1 MTGCR
6 AALPG
11 RLTTGMSEVDV
22 IILGT
27 GAAGMAA
34 ALAAH
39 DAGASVA
46 LVERWDRIGGTS
58 AISGGVIW
66 VADNPRMRA
75 AGMSD
80 SREDAL
86 AYFRSL
92 DHGDLVPETLEAFV
106 DRGPEALAFLEDAG
120 ALAVSV
126 LPGYPDYYT
135 DRPGAKPQGS
145 RALDHDLF
153 DLTTLGEWAA
163 KIYAIEEPKPLMLR
177 ETPLGGA
184 SAMPPMEVL
193 GQRMAARQCGFGQAM
208 VARLLKACLTRGI
221 EPILGVETKR
231 LVRDGERITG
241 IEGTK
246 DGAPFALAARRGVII
261 TTGGFEWD
269 AEARQ
274 TFLRGPVTA
283 PASPPTGTGG
293 GLKLAM
299 AAGAKLGNMTS
310 AWWAPTLVTPDAPW
324 ASGEPRAQIILIERT
339 VPHSIMVNRSGQ
351 RFCNEAAN
359 YSALGGV
366 FHQFDPATY
375 DYANLPAW
383 LIFDAQYAARYPLGT
398 RQPGQPMPDWVA
410 RADTLE
416 GLAGEIGLEAD
427 ALVETVARFN
437 VHADEGRDPEFG
449 RGNSAYDHFYGD
461 RSRAKE
467 KGGAAVTLGAIRE
480 APFYAVEISS
490 GLLGTNGGPRTDGQA
505 RILGHDGA
513 PIPGLLGAG
522 NAIAC
527 PTGGIYA
534 GAGGT
539 LGPALTF
546 GYIAGRTAALAN
558 A

>member
-1 MTGCR
+1 MPAMRET
-6 AALPG
+6 
-11 RLTTGMSEVDV
+11 DV

-27 GAAGMAA
+27 GAAGLAA

-39 DAGASVA
+39 ETGAGV
-46 LVERWDRIGGTS
+46 LLIEKHDRIGGTS

-66 VADNPRMRA
+66 VADNPRMRE
-75 AGMSD
+75 AGIDD
-80 SREDAL
+80 SPDDAL

-92 DHGDLVPETLEAFV
+92 DHGDLVDETLEAFV
-106 DRGPEALAFLEDAG
+106 NAGPEALAFLESIDALKV
-120 ALAVSV
+120 AV
-126 LPGYPDYYT
+126 LPGYPDYYL
-135 DRPGAKPQGS
+135 DRPGAKPEGS

-153 DLTTLGEWAA
+153 ALEELGDWAA

-184 SAMPPMEVL
+184 ASLPPPEVL
-193 GQRMAARQCGFGQAM
+193 GQRLAARQCGFGQAM
-208 VARLLKACLTRGI
+208 VARLLKACLERGI
-221 EPILGVETKR
+221 EPILGVTTHR
-231 LVRDGERITG
+231 LLREGERITG
-241 IEGTK
+241 IEGEQNGQPLT
-246 DGAPFALAARRGVII
+246 LTARRGVII
-261 TTGGFEWD
+261 ATGGFEWD
-269 AEARQ
+269 EDLRQ

-283 PASPPTGTGG
+283 PASPPTASGG

-324 ASGEPRAQIILIERT
+324 ASGQQRAQIILIERT

-366 FHQFDPATY
+366 FHQFDPANY
-375 DYANLPAW
+375 DYLNLPAY

-398 RQPGQPMPDWVA
+398 RQPGQPIPAWVM

-416 GLAGEIGLEAD
+416 GLAPQIGLDPAM
-427 ALVETVARFN
+427 LTETVARFN
-437 VHADEGRDPEFG
+437 ADADAGHDPEFG
-449 RGNSAYDHFYGD
+449 RGTSAYDHFYGD
-461 RSRAKE
+461 RSRS
-467 KGGAAVTLGAIRE
+467 GTAVTLGAIRE
-480 APFYAVEISS
+480 APFYAVEIHS

-546 GYIAGRTAALAN
+546 GYLAGRAAAGGN

>member
-1 MTGCR
+1 
-6 AALPG
+6 
-11 RLTTGMSEVDV
+11 MSEVDV

-27 GAAGMAA
+27 GAAGLAA

-39 DAGASVA
+39 EAGARVA
-46 LVERWDRIGGTS
+46 LVERGERIGGTS

-75 AGMSD
+75 AGMAD
-80 SREDAL
+80 SRDDAL

-92 DHGDLVPETLEAFV
+92 DHGDLVDETLEAFV
-106 DRGPEALAFLEDAG
+106 DKGPEALAFLESIDALKV
-120 ALAVSV
+120 AV
-126 LPGYPDYYT
+126 LPGYPDYYL
-135 DRPGAKPQGS
+135 DRPGAKPEGS

-153 DLTTLGEWAA
+153 DLGTLGEWAA
-163 KIYAIEEPKPLMLR
+163 RIYAIEEPKPLMLR

-184 SAMPPMEVL
+184 TAMPPPEVL
-193 GQRMAARQCGFGQAM
+193 GERLAARQCGFGQAM
-208 VARLLKACLTRGI
+208 VARLLKACLARGI
-221 EPILGVETKR
+221 EPVLGVETHR
-231 LVRDGERITG
+231 LVKDGARVTG
-241 IEGTK
+241 IEGTRE
-246 DGAPFALAARRGVII
+246 GAPFALSARRGVIVA
-261 TTGGFEWD
+261 TGGFEWD
-269 AEARQ
+269 ADLRQ

-283 PASPPTGTGG
+283 PASPPTARGE
-293 GLKLAM
+293 GLGLAM

-324 ASGEPRAQIILIERT
+324 PGGEQRAQIILIERT
-339 VPHSIMVNRSGQ
+339 VPHSIMVNRSGK

-366 FHQFDPATY
+366 FHQFDPANY
-375 DYANLPAW
+375 DYLNLPCW
-383 LIFDAQYAARYPLGT
+383 LVFDAQYAARYPLGT
-398 RQPGQPMPDWVA
+398 RQPGQPIPDWVM

-416 GLAGEIGLEAD
+416 GLAAQIGIDGA
-427 ALVETVARFN
+427 ALTATVARFN
-437 VHADEGRDPEFG
+437 VHADAGHDPDFG
-449 RGNSAYDHFYGD
+449 RGTSAYDHFYGD
-461 RSRAKE
+461 RSRE
-467 KGGAAVTLGAIRE
+467 GTAVTLGAIRE

-490 GLLGTNGGPRTDGQA
+490 GLLGTNGGPRTDRQA

-539 LGPALTF
+539 LGPALTY
-546 GYIAGRTAALAN
+546 GYIAGRSAALAN
-558 A
+558 S

>member
-1 MTGCR
+1 
-6 AALPG
+6 
-11 RLTTGMSEVDV
+11 MSEVDV

-34 ALAAH
+34 AIAAH

-231 LVRDGERITG
+231 LARDGERISG

-339 VPHSIMVNRSGQ
+339 VPHSILVNRQGK

-398 RQPGQPMPDWVA
+398 RQPGQPMPDWVM

-416 GLAGEIGLEAD
+416 GLAGQIGLEAD
-427 ALVETVARFN
+427 ALAETVARFN
-437 VHADEGRDPEFG
+437 IHADEGRDPDFG
-449 RGNSAYDHFYGD
+449 RGTSAYDHFYGD

-546 GYIAGRTAALAN
+546 GYIAGRTAAGGN
-558 A
+558 V

>member
-1 MTGCR
+1 
-6 AALPG
+6 
-11 RLTTGMSEVDV
+11 MSEVDV

-39 DAGASVA
+39 EAGAQVL
-46 LVERWDRIGGTS
+46 LVERFDRIGGTS
-58 AISGGVIW
+58 AVSGGVIW
-66 VADNPRMRA
+66 VADNPQMRA
-75 AGMSD
+75 AGMAD

-92 DHGDLVPETLEAFV
+92 DHGDLVDETLEAFV
-106 DRGPEALAFLEDAG
+106 DKGPEALAFLESIDALKV
-120 ALAVSV
+120 AV
-126 LPGYPDYYT
+126 LPGYPDYYL

-153 DLTTLGEWAA
+153 ALGELGEWAER
-163 KIYAIEEPKPLMLR
+163 IYAIEEPKPLMLR

-184 SAMPPMEVL
+184 TTMPPMEVL

-208 VARLLKACLTRGI
+208 VARLLKACLVRGI
-221 EPILGVETKR
+221 APMLGVETKR
-231 LVRDGERITG
+231 LVRDGTRITG

-246 DGAPFALAARRGVII
+246 DGEPFALTARRGVIL

-269 AEARQ
+269 EDLRQ

-283 PASPPTGTGG
+283 PASPPTARGE
-293 GLKLAM
+293 GLSLAM

-310 AWWAPTLVTPDAPW
+310 AWWAPTLVTPDPPW
-324 ASGEPRAQIILIERT
+324 ASGEQRAQIILIERT
-339 VPHSIMVNRSGQ
+339 VPHSIMVNRAAQ

-366 FHQFDPATY
+366 FHQFDPARY

-383 LIFDAQYAARYPLGT
+383 LVFDAHYAERYPLGT
-398 RQPGQPMPDWVA
+398 RQPGQPIPDWVM
-410 RADTLE
+410 RAETLE
-416 GLAGEIGLEAD
+416 GLAQQIGIDGA
-427 ALVETVARFN
+427 ALTETVARFN
-437 VHADEGRDPEFG
+437 THADAGHDPDFG
-449 RGNSAYDHFYGD
+449 RGTSAYDHFYGD
-461 RSRAKE
+461 RSRE
-467 KGGAAVTLGAIRE
+467 GTAVTLGAIRA
-480 APFYAVEISS
+480 APFYAVEIHA
-490 GLLGTNGGPRTDGQA
+490 GLLGTNGGPRTDGAA

-558 A
+558 T

>member
-1 MTGCR
+1 MR
-6 AALPG
+6 
-11 RLTTGMSEVDV
+11 GMNDIDV

-27 GAAGMAA
+27 GAAGMTA

-39 DAGASVA
+39 EAGASVA
-46 LVERWDRIGGTS
+46 LIERGERIGGTS

-75 AGMSD
+75 AGMAD

-92 DHGDLVPETLEAFV
+92 DHGDLVDETLEAFV
-106 DRGPEALAFLEDAG
+106 DRGPEALAFLESIDALKV
-120 ALAVSV
+120 AV
-126 LPGYPDYYT
+126 LPGYPDYYI
-135 DRPGAKPQGS
+135 DRPGAKPEGS

-153 DLTTLGEWAA
+153 DLPELGDWAT

-184 SAMPPMEVL
+184 TAMPPMDVL
-193 GQRMAARQCGFGQAM
+193 GQRMALRQCGFGQAL
-208 VARLLKACLTRGI
+208 VARLLKACLARGI
-221 EPILGVETKR
+221 EPLLGVETKR
-231 LVRDGERITG
+231 LLRDGERITG
-241 IEGTK
+241 IEGQHK
-246 DGAPFALAARRGVII
+246 GEAFAMSARRGVII
-261 TTGGFEWD
+261 STGGFEWD
-269 AEARQ
+269 ADLRQ

-283 PASPPTGTGG
+283 PASPPTGKGE

-310 AWWAPTLVTPDAPW
+310 AWWAPTLVTPDAW
-324 ASGEPRAQIILIERT
+324 ASGERRAQIILIERT
-339 VPHSIMVNRSGQ
+339 VPHSILVNRSGK

-366 FHQFDPATY
+366 FHQFDPANY
-375 DYANLPAW
+375 DYLNLPAY
-383 LIFDAQYAARYPLGT
+383 LIFDAQYAVRYPLGT
-398 RQPGQPMPDWVA
+398 RQPGQPIPDWVM
-410 RADTLE
+410 RAETLD
-416 GLAGEIGLEAD
+416 GLAAQIGIDGA
-427 ALVETVARFN
+427 ALTETVARFN
-437 VHADEGRDPEFG
+437 VHADAGHDPDFG
-449 RGNSAYDHFYGD
+449 RGTSAYDHFYGD
-461 RSRAKE
+461 RSRE
-467 KGGAAVTLGAIRE
+467 GTAVTLGAIRE
-480 APFYAVEISS
+480 APFYAVEIAS
-490 GLLGTNGGPRTDGQA
+490 GLLGTNGGPRTDGAA
-505 RILGHDGA
+505 RILGHDCA

-558 A
+558 G

>member
-1 MTGCR
+1 MDQ
-6 AALPG
+6 
-11 RLTTGMSEVDV
+11 VDV

-39 DAGASVA
+39 EAGASVA
-46 LVERWDRIGGTS
+46 LIERWDRIGGTS

-75 AGMSD
+75 AGMAD

-92 DHGDLVPETLEAFV
+92 GHGDLVDETLEAFV
-106 DRGPEALAFLEDAG
+106 DKGPEALAFLEDAS
-120 ALAVSV
+120 ALSVSV
-126 LPGYPDYYT
+126 LPGYPDYYL
-135 DRPGAKPQGS
+135 DRPGAKPEGS

-153 DLTTLGEWAA
+153 DLPALGEWAA
-163 KIYAIEEPKPLMLR
+163 RIYAIEEPKPLMLR

-184 SAMPPMEVL
+184 SALPPPQVL
-193 GQRMAARQCGFGQAM
+193 GQRMTARQCGFGQAM
-208 VARLLKACLTRGI
+208 VARLLKACLDRGI
-221 EPILGVETKR
+221 EPILGVETRR

-241 IEGTK
+241 IEGVR
-246 DGAPFALAARRGVII
+246 DGAPFALAARRGVIVA
-261 TTGGFEWD
+261 TGGFEWD
-269 AEARQ
+269 ADLRQ

-310 AWWAPTLVTPDAPW
+310 AWWAPTLVTPGAPW
-324 ASGEPRAQIILIERT
+324 ATGEARAQIILIERT
-339 VPHSIMVNRSGQ
+339 VPHSIMVNRSGR

-366 FHQFDPATY
+366 FHQFDPVSY

-383 LIFDAQYAARYPLGT
+383 LIVDAQYAARYPLGT
-398 RQPGQPMPDWVA
+398 RQPGQPMPDWVM
-410 RADTLE
+410 RAETLE
-416 GLAGEIGLEAD
+416 GLAAQLGVDPA
-427 ALVETVARFN
+427 ALTETVARFN
-437 VHADEGRDPEFG
+437 VHADEGHDPDFG
-449 RGNSAYDHFYGD
+449 RGTSAYDHFYGD
-461 RSRAKE
+461 RSRE
-467 KGGAAVTLGAIRE
+467 GAAVTLGAIRE
-480 APFYAVEISS
+480 APFYAVEIAS

-505 RILGHDGA
+505 RILGHDGE

-539 LGPALTF
+539 LGPALAF

-558 A
+558 L

>member
-1 MTGCR
+1 MR
-6 AALPG
+6 EA
-11 RLTTGMSEVDV
+11 DV

-27 GAAGMAA
+27 GASGMAA

-39 DAGASVA
+39 EAGASVL
-46 LVERWDRIGGTS
+46 LVEKYDRIGGTS

-66 VADNPRMRA
+66 VADNPRMRE
-75 AGMSD
+75 AGMAD
-80 SREDAL
+80 SRADAL

-92 DHGDLVPETLEAFV
+92 DHGDLVDDTLEAFV
-106 DRGPEALAFLEDAG
+106 DKGPEALAFLESIDALKV
-120 ALAVSV
+120 AV
-126 LPGYPDYYT
+126 LPGYPDYYL
-135 DRPGAKPQGS
+135 DRPGAKPEGS

-153 DLTTLGEWAA
+153 ALGELGDWAA

-184 SAMPPMEVL
+184 TTMPPMEVL

-208 VARLLKACLTRGI
+208 VARLLKACLDRGI
-221 EPILGVETKR
+221 EPMLGVTVKR
-231 LVRDGERITG
+231 LVRDGERITE
-241 IEGTK
+241 IEGEQ
-246 DGAPFALAARRGVII
+246 DGAALTLTARRGVII
-261 TTGGFEWD
+261 ATGGFEWD
-269 AEARQ
+269 AELRQ
-274 TFLRGPVTA
+274 TFLRGPITA

-299 AAGAKLGNMTS
+299 AAGAKLGNMTN

-324 ASGEPRAQIILIERT
+324 ASGEQRAQIILIERT
-339 VPHSIMVNRSGQ
+339 VPHSIMVNRSGK

-366 FHQFDPATY
+366 FHQFDPANY
-375 DYANLPAW
+375 DYLNLPAY
-383 LIFDAQYAARYPLGT
+383 LIFDAQYAERYPLGT
-398 RQPGQPMPDWVA
+398 RQPGQPIPEWVM

-416 GLAGEIGLEAD
+416 GLAEQIGID
-427 ALVETVARFN
+427 AAALTETVARFN
-437 VHADEGRDPEFG
+437 VHADEGHDPDFG
-449 RGNSAYDHFYGD
+449 RGTSAYDHFYGD
-461 RSRAKE
+461 RSRE
-467 KGGAAVTLGAIRE
+467 GTAVTLGAIRQ
-480 APFYAVEISS
+480 APFYAVEIAS

-505 RILGHDGA
+505 RILGHNGE

>member
-1 MTGCR
+1 MDQ
-6 AALPG
+6 
-11 RLTTGMSEVDV
+11 VDV

-27 GAAGMAA
+27 GAAGMTA

-39 DAGASVA
+39 EAGASVA
-46 LVERWDRIGGTS
+46 LIERHDRIGGTS

-75 AGMSD
+75 AGMAD
-80 SREDAL
+80 SAAEAL

-92 DHGDLVPETLEAFV
+92 DHGDLVDDTLEAFV
-106 DRGPEALAFLEDAG
+106 NTGPEALAFLESIDALKV
-120 ALAVSV
+120 AV
-126 LPGYPDYYT
+126 LPGYPDYYL
-135 DRPGAKPQGS
+135 DRPGAKPEGS

-153 DLTTLGEWAA
+153 ALDDLRDWAA
-163 KIYAIEEPKPLMLR
+163 RITAIEEPKPLMLR

-184 SAMPPMEVL
+184 SAMPPPQVL
-193 GQRMAARQCGFGQAM
+193 GERMAARQCGFGQAM
-208 VARLLKACLTRGI
+208 VARLLKACLDRGI
-221 EPILGVETKR
+221 EPVLGVETRR

-241 IEGTK
+241 ITGTR
-246 DGAPFALAARRGVII
+246 GCQPFALAARRGVVIA
-261 TTGGFEWD
+261 TGGFEWD
-269 AEARQ
+269 AELRQ

-283 PASPPTGTGG
+283 PASPPTGTGE

-324 ASGEPRAQIILIERT
+324 PGGESRAQIILIERT
-339 VPHSIMVNRSGQ
+339 VPHGIMVNRSGQ

-366 FHQFDPATY
+366 FHQFDPASY
-375 DYANLPAW
+375 DYANLPAY

-398 RQPGQPMPDWVA
+398 RQPGQPIPDWVM

-416 GLAGEIGLEAD
+416 ALAAQIGVDGA
-427 ALVETVARFN
+427 ALTQTVARFN
-437 VHADEGRDPEFG
+437 VHADEGHDPDFG
-449 RGNSAYDHFYGD
+449 RGTSAYDHFYGD
-461 RSRAKE
+461 RSRQ
-467 KGGAAVTLGAIRE
+467 GTAVTLGAIRE
-480 APFYAVEISS
+480 APFYAARIEA

-558 A
+558 I

>member
-1 MTGCR
+1 MN
-6 AALPG
+6 A
-11 RLTTGMSEVDV
+11 VDI

-27 GAAGMAA
+27 GASGMTA

-39 DAGASVA
+39 EAGASVA
-46 LVERWDRIGGTS
+46 LVERFDRIGGTS

-75 AGMSD
+75 AAMAD
-80 SREDAL
+80 SREEAL

-92 DHGDLVPETLEAFV
+92 DHGDLVDETLEAFV
-106 DRGPEALAFLEDAG
+106 DRGPEALGFLEGIDALKV
-120 ALAVSV
+120 AV
-126 LPGYPDYYT
+126 LPGYPDYYL
-135 DRPGAKPQGS
+135 DRPGAKPEGS

-153 DLTTLGEWAA
+153 SLGELGDWAER
-163 KIYAIEEPKPLMLR
+163 IYAIEEPKPLMLR

-208 VARLLKACLTRGI
+208 VARLLKACLARGI
-221 EPILGVETKR
+221 EPIMGVETHR
-231 LVRDGERITG
+231 LVRDGGRIAG
-241 IEGTK
+241 IEGTRN
-246 DGAPFALAARRGVII
+246 GQPFALTAWRGVIL

-269 AEARQ
+269 EDLRQ

-283 PASPPTGTGG
+283 PASPPTGKGE

-299 AAGAKLGNMTS
+299 AAGARLGNMTS

-324 ASGEPRAQIILIERT
+324 ASGESRAQIILIERT
-339 VPHSIMVNRSGQ
+339 VPHGIMVNRSGQ

-375 DYANLPAW
+375 DYLNLPCW

-398 RQPGQPMPDWVA
+398 RQPGQPIPEWVM
-410 RADTLE
+410 RADTLA
-416 GLAGEIGLEAD
+416 GLAAQIGIDPA
-427 ALVETVARFN
+427 ALTATVARFN
-437 VHADEGRDPEFG
+437 THADEGHDPDFG
-449 RGNSAYDHFYGD
+449 RGTSAYDHFYGD
-461 RSRAKE
+461 RSRT
-467 KGGAAVTLGAIRE
+467 GPAVTLGAIRE
-480 APFYAVEISS
+480 APFYAVEIAS

-539 LGPALTF
+539 LGPAITF
-546 GYIAGRTAALAN
+546 GYIAGRTAARAN
-558 A
+558 L

>member
-1 MTGCR
+1 MR
-6 AALPG
+6 A
-11 RLTTGMSEVDV
+11 MNEVDV

-39 DAGASVA
+39 EAGASVA

-75 AGMSD
+75 AGMED
-80 SREDAL
+80 SRADAL

-92 DHGDLVPETLEAFV
+92 DHGDLVPETIEAFV
-106 DRGPEALAFLEDAG
+106 DKGPEALAFLESIDA
-120 ALAVSV
+120 LSVSV

-153 DLTTLGEWAA
+153 ALDELGDWAA

-177 ETPLGGA
+177 ETPIGGA
-184 SAMPPMEVL
+184 IDMVSPQVIGE
-193 GQRMAARQCGFGQAM
+193 RMAARQCGFGQAM
-208 VARLLKACLTRGI
+208 VARLLKACLARGI
-221 EPILGVETKR
+221 APILDVETRR

-241 IEGTK
+241 IEGTR
-246 DGAPFALAARRGVII
+246 DAAPFAMTARRGVII
-261 TTGGFEWD
+261 STGGFEWD
-269 AEARQ
+269 EDLRQ

-283 PASPPTGTGG
+283 PASPPTGKGE

-310 AWWAPTLVTPDAPW
+310 AWWAPTLVQPDAPW
-324 ASGEPRAQIILIERT
+324 ASGEQRGQILLIERT
-339 VPHSIMVNRSGQ
+339 VPHSIMVNRSAR

-366 FHQFDPATY
+366 FHQFDPANY
-375 DYANLPAW
+375 DYLNLPAY

-398 RQPGQPMPDWVA
+398 RQPGQPIPDWVM
-410 RADTLE
+410 RAETLE
-416 GLAGEIGLEAD
+416 GLAEQIGID
-427 ALVETVARFN
+427 AGALTETVARFN
-437 VHADEGRDPEFG
+437 VHADQGHDPDFG
-449 RGNSAYDHFYGD
+449 RGTSAYDHFYGD
-461 RSRAKE
+461 RSRE
-467 KGGAAVTLGAIRE
+467 GTAVTLGAIRE
-480 APFYAVEISS
+480 APFYAVEVHS

-558 A
+558 G

>member
-1 MTGCR
+1 
-6 AALPG
+6 
-11 RLTTGMSEVDV
+11 MSEVDV

-39 DAGASVA
+39 EAGAKPA
-46 LVERWDRIGGTS
+46 LIERHSRIGGTS

-66 VADNPRMRA
+66 VADNPRMQA
-75 AGMSD
+75 AGMAD

-92 DHGDLVPETLEAFV
+92 DHGDLVDETLEAFV
-106 DRGPEALAFLEDAG
+106 DRGPEALAFLEEIDALKV
-120 ALAVSV
+120 AV
-126 LPGYPDYYT
+126 LPGYPDYYL

-153 DLTTLGEWAA
+153 ALGELGDWADR
-163 KIYAIEEPKPLMLR
+163 IFGIEEPKPLMLR

-184 SAMPPMEVL
+184 TTLPPPHVL
-193 GQRMAARQCGFGQAM
+193 GDRMAARQCGFGQAM
-208 VARLLKACLTRGI
+208 VARLLKACLARGLV
-221 EPILGVETKR
+221 PILGVETQR
-231 LVRDGERITG
+231 LVQQDGRIAG
-241 IEGTK
+241 IAGTK
-246 DGAPFALAARRGVII
+246 DGQPFALSASRGVIL

-269 AEARQ
+269 TELRQ

-283 PASPPTGTGG
+283 PASPPTATGE

-324 ASGEPRAQIILIERT
+324 ASGEQRAQIILIERT
-339 VPHSIMVNRSGQ
+339 VPHSIMVSRAAR

-366 FHQFDPATY
+366 FHQFDPASY

-383 LIFDAQYAARYPLGT
+383 LVFDAQYARRYPLGT
-398 RQPGQPMPDWVA
+398 RQPGQPIPDWVM

-416 GLAGEIGLEAD
+416 GLAAQIGIDGA
-427 ALVETVARFN
+427 ALTATVARFN
-437 VHADEGRDPEFG
+437 IHADAGHDPDFG
-449 RGNSAYDHFYGD
+449 RGTSAYDHFYGD
-461 RSRAKE
+461 RSRS
-467 KGGAAVTLGAIRE
+467 GAAVTLGAIRE
-480 APFYAVEISS
+480 APFYAVEIHA
-490 GLLGTNGGPRTDGQA
+490 GLLGTNGGPRTDGAA
-505 RILGHDGA
+505 RILGHDGQA
-513 PIPGLLGAG
+513 IPGLFGAG

-546 GYIAGRTAALAN
+546 GYIAGRTAAGAN
-558 A
+558 L

>member
-1 MTGCR
+1 
-6 AALPG
+6 
-11 RLTTGMSEVDV
+11 MSEVDV

-27 GAAGMAA
+27 GAAGLAA

-39 DAGASVA
+39 EAGAQVA
-46 LVERWDRIGGTS
+46 LVERADRIGGTS

-75 AGMSD
+75 AGMAD
-80 SREDAL
+80 SREQAL

-92 DHGDLVPETLEAFV
+92 DHGDLVDDTLEAFV
-106 DRGPEALAFLEDAG
+106 DSGPEALAFLEGLG
-120 ALAVSV
+120 ALSVSV
-126 LPGYPDYYT
+126 LPGYPDYYL
-135 DRPGAKPQGS
+135 DRPGAKPEGS

-153 DLTTLGEWAA
+153 SLGELGEWAA
-163 KIYAIEEPKPLMLR
+163 RIYAIEEPKPLMLR

-184 SAMPPMEVL
+184 TALPPPEVL
-193 GQRMAARQCGFGQAM
+193 GQRIAARQCGFGQAM
-208 VARLLKACLTRGI
+208 VARLLKACLARGI
-221 EPILGVETKR
+221 EPVLGVETHR
-231 LVRDGERITG
+231 LVRDGERISG
-241 IEGTK
+241 IAGVK
-246 DGAPFALAARRGVII
+246 DGLPFALAARRGVIVA
-261 TTGGFEWD
+261 TGGFEWD
-269 AEARQ
+269 AELRQ

-283 PASPPTGTGG
+283 PASPPTGKGG

-324 ASGEPRAQIILIERT
+324 ASGEQRAQIILIERT
-339 VPHSIMVNRSGQ
+339 VPHSIMVNRSGK

-366 FHQFDPATY
+366 FHQFDPASY
-375 DYANLPAW
+375 DYLNLPAY

-416 GLAGEIGLEAD
+416 GLAAQIGVD
-427 ALVETVARFN
+427 AGPLTETVARFN
-437 VHADEGRDPEFG
+437 VHADEGHDPDFG
-449 RGNSAYDHFYGD
+449 RGTSAYDHFYGD
-461 RSRAKE
+461 RSRE
-467 KGGAAVTLGAIRE
+467 GAAVTLGAIRE
-480 APFYAVEISS
+480 PPFHAVEIAS

>member
-1 MTGCR
+1 
-6 AALPG
+6 
-11 RLTTGMSEVDV
+11 MSNVDV
-22 IILGT
+22 IVLGT

-39 DAGASVA
+39 EAGAKVA
-46 LVERWDRIGGTS
+46 LVERFDRIGGTS

-75 AGMSD
+75 AGMPD
-80 SREDAL
+80 SREEAL

-92 DHGDLVPETLEAFV
+92 DHGDLVDETLEAFV
-106 DRGPEALAFLEDAG
+106 DKGPEALAFLESIDALKV
-120 ALAVSV
+120 AV
-126 LPGYPDYYT
+126 LPGYPDYYL
-135 DRPGAKPQGS
+135 DRPGAKPEGS

-153 DLTTLGEWAA
+153 DLPELGDWAA

-184 SAMPPMEVL
+184 TSTPPLEVL

-208 VARLLKACLTRGI
+208 VARLLKACLARGI

-231 LVRDGERITG
+231 LVKDGTRITG
-241 IEGTK
+241 IEGTR
-246 DGAPFALAARRGVII
+246 DGQPFALSAARGVIVS
-261 TTGGFEWD
+261 TGGFEWD
-269 AEARQ
+269 TELRQ

-283 PASPPTGTGG
+283 PASPPTARGE
-293 GLKLAM
+293 GLGLAM

-324 ASGEPRAQIILIERT
+324 ASGEQRAQIILIERT
-339 VPHSIMVNRSGQ
+339 VPHSIMVNRSGK

-366 FHQFDPATY
+366 FHQFDPANY
-375 DYANLPAW
+375 DYLNLPAY
-383 LIFDAQYAARYPLGT
+383 LIFDAQYAERYPLGL
-398 RQPGQPMPDWVA
+398 RMPGQLIPDWVM

-416 GLAGEIGLEAD
+416 ALAGQIGID
-427 ALVETVARFN
+427 AAALTETVARFN
-437 VHADEGRDPEFG
+437 VHADEGHDPDFG
-449 RGNSAYDHFYGD
+449 RGTSAYDHFYGD
-461 RSRAKE
+461 RSRE
-467 KGGAAVTLGAIRE
+467 GAAVTLGAIRE

-490 GLLGTNGGPRTDGQA
+490 GLLGTNGGPRTDGSA
-505 RILGHDGA
+505 RILGHDGQ

-527 PTGGIYA
+527 PTGGVYA

-539 LGPALTF
+539 LGPAITF
-546 GYIAGRTAALAN
+546 GYIAGRSAAAAN
-558 A
+558 T

>member
-1 MTGCR
+1 MN
-6 AALPG
+6 
-11 RLTTGMSEVDV
+11 EVDV

-46 LVERWDRIGGTS
+46 LIERWARVGGTS

-75 AGMSD
+75 AGMAD

-92 DHGDLVPETLEAFV
+92 DHGDLVDETLEAFV
-106 DRGPEALAFLEDAG
+106 DKGPEALAFLEDAG
-120 ALAVSV
+120 ALKVSV
-126 LPGYPDYYT
+126 LPGYPDYYL
-135 DRPGAKPQGS
+135 DRPGAKPEGS

-153 DLTTLGEWAA
+153 ALGDLGEWAA

-193 GQRMAARQCGFGQAM
+193 GQRMAERQCGFGQAM
-208 VARLLKACLTRGI
+208 VARLLKACLDRGI
-221 EPILGVETKR
+221 EPVLGVETRR
-231 LVRDGERITG
+231 LVKHGERITG
-241 IEGTK
+241 IEGVK
-246 DGAPFALAARRGVII
+246 DGDPFAMTARRGVII

-269 AEARQ
+269 TELRQ

-299 AAGAKLGNMTS
+299 AAGAKLGNMTN

-324 ASGEPRAQIILIERT
+324 ASGEQRAQIILIERT
-339 VPHSIMVNRSGQ
+339 VPHAIMVNRKAE

-366 FHQFDPATY
+366 FHQFDPANY
-375 DYANLPAW
+375 DYLNLPAY
-383 LIFDAQYAARYPLGT
+383 LIFDAQYAERYPLGT
-398 RQPGQPMPDWVA
+398 RQPGQPIPDWVM

-416 GLAGEIGLEAD
+416 GLADEIGLDPA
-427 ALVETVARFN
+427 ALTKTVARFN
-437 VHADEGRDPEFG
+437 DHAEAGFDPDFG
-449 RGNSAYDHFYGD
+449 RGTSAYDHFYGD
-461 RSRAKE
+461 RSRE
-467 KGGAAVTLGAIRE
+467 GTAVTLGAIRE
-480 APFYAVEISS
+480 GPFYAVEIAS
-490 GLLGTNGGPRTDGQA
+490 GLLGTNGGPRTDGAA

-558 A
+558 T

>member
-1 MTGCR
+1 MDQ
-6 AALPG
+6 
-11 RLTTGMSEVDV
+11 VDV

-27 GAAGMAA
+27 GAAGMTA

-39 DAGASVA
+39 EAGASVA
-46 LVERWDRIGGTS
+46 LIERGQRIGGTS

-66 VADNPRMRA
+66 VADNPQMRA
-75 AGMSD
+75 AGMAD
-80 SREDAL
+80 SRADAL

-92 DHGDLVPETLEAFV
+92 DHGDLVDETLEAFV
-106 DRGPEALAFLEDAG
+106 NGGPDALEFLESIDALKV
-120 ALAVSV
+120 AV
-126 LPGYPDYYT
+126 LPGYPDYYL
-135 DRPGAKPQGS
+135 DRPGAKPEGS

-153 DLTTLGEWAA
+153 ALEELGEWAA

-184 SAMPPMEVL
+184 TAMPPMAVL
-193 GQRMAARQCGFGQAM
+193 GERLAARQCGFGQAM
-208 VARLLKACLTRGI
+208 VARLLKACLVRGI
-221 EPILGVETKR
+221 TPVLGVETHR
-231 LVRDGERITG
+231 LIKDGERVTG
-241 IEGTK
+241 IEGK
-246 DGAPFALAARRGVII
+246 RGGAPFALSARRGVII

-269 AEARQ
+269 ADLRQ

-283 PASPPTGTGG
+283 PASPPTATGG

-324 ASGEPRAQIILIERT
+324 PGGESRAQIILIERT
-339 VPHSIMVNRSGQ
+339 VPHAIMVNRSAR

-366 FHQFDPATY
+366 FHQFDPANY
-375 DYANLPAW
+375 DYLNLPCW
-383 LIFDAQYAARYPLGT
+383 LVFDAQYALRYPLGT
-398 RQPGQPMPDWVA
+398 RQPGQPIPDWVM
-410 RADTLE
+410 RAETLE
-416 GLAGEIGLEAD
+416 GLAAQIGIDGAALAD
-427 ALVETVARFN
+427 TVARFN
-437 VHADEGRDPEFG
+437 AHADEGRDPDFG
-449 RGNSAYDHFYGD
+449 RGTSAYDHFYGD
-461 RSRAKE
+461 RSRS
-467 KGGAAVTLGAIRE
+467 GAAVTLGAIRE
-480 APFYAVEISS
+480 APFYAVEIHS
-490 GLLGTNGGPRTDGQA
+490 GLLGTNGGPRTDGA
-505 RILGHDGA
+505 GRILGHDGA

-546 GYIAGRTAALAN
+546 GYLAGRTAALAN
-558 A
+558 L

>member
-1 MTGCR
+1 
-6 AALPG
+6 
-11 RLTTGMSEVDV
+11 MSEVDV

-39 DAGASVA
+39 EAGASVA
-46 LVERWDRIGGTS
+46 LVERHDRIGGTS

-75 AGMSD
+75 GGMAD

-92 DHGDLVPETLEAFV
+92 DHGDLVDDTLEAFV
-106 DRGPEALAFLEDAG
+106 DRGPEALAFLEDIG
-120 ALAVSV
+120 ALSVSV
-126 LPGYPDYYT
+126 LPGYPDYYL
-135 DRPGAKPQGS
+135 DRPGAKPEGS

-153 DLTTLGEWAA
+153 DLPELGEWAA
-163 KIYAIEEPKPLMLR
+163 RIYAIEEPKPLMLR

-184 SAMPPMEVL
+184 RAMPPLEVL
-193 GQRMAARQCGFGQAM
+193 GERMAARQCGFGQAM
-208 VARLLKACLTRGI
+208 VARLLKACLDRGI
-221 EPILGVETKR
+221 EPIMGVETHR
-231 LVRDGERITG
+231 LVKDGARITG
-241 IEGTK
+241 IEGIRS
-246 DGAPFALAARRGVII
+246 GEPFVLSARRGVII

-269 AEARQ
+269 EDLRQ

-283 PASPPTGTGG
+283 PASPPTGRGE

-310 AWWAPTLVTPDAPW
+310 AWWAPTLVQPDAPW

-339 VPHSIMVNRSGQ
+339 VPHSIMVNRSGR

-366 FHQFDPATY
+366 FHQFDPASY
-375 DYANLPAW
+375 DYPNLPCW
-383 LIFDAQYAARYPLGT
+383 LVFDAQYAARYPLGT
-398 RQPGQPMPDWVA
+398 RQPGQPIPDWVM
-410 RADTLE
+410 RDDTLE
-416 GLAGEIGLEAD
+416 GLAAQIGIDGAALE
-427 ALVETVARFN
+427 ETVARFN
-437 VHADEGRDPEFG
+437 VHADAGHDPDFG
-449 RGNSAYDHFYGD
+449 RGTSAYDHFYGD
-461 RSRAKE
+461 RSRS
-467 KGGAAVTLGAIRE
+467 GPAVTLGVIRE
-480 APFYAVEISS
+480 APFYAVEIAS

-513 PIPGLLGAG
+513 PIPRLLGAG